1 MIKKICAVIFGVVIC
16 CVAGTVYA
24 IDISPHEEG
33 VCAPNYPIAS
43 IVESE
48 KEECEPESVEDILV
62 EENETEEIEEDK
74 SWVED
79 DEDLTVEEKVRINR
93 DPESDVW
100 WHIKD
105 EDCPGH
111 EWFDDVCLNCG
122 ATRFVE
128 EDVYEDEGTNVVV
141 EDSEEVEVGE
151 EDIVEEFIEE
161 QEDEIDE

>member
-43 IVESE
+43 IVKSE

-62 EENETEEIEEDK
+62 EENETEEIEED
-74 SWVED
+74 
-79 DEDLTVEEKVRINR
+79 EDLTVEEKVRINR
-93 DPESDVW
+93 NPEADVW
-100 WHIKD
+100 YHIED

-122 ATRFVE
+122 ATRVVE
-128 EDVYEDEGTNVVV
+128 EDACGDEDMNT
-141 EDSEEVEVGE
+141 EDSEEVEEIE